1 MFHPLRNY
9 AKHTGMVLKAET
21 PKHKNMIEIERMNFM
36 NLMALTA
43 FISVDLQ
50 Y

>member
-1 MFHPLRNY
+1 
-9 AKHTGMVLKAET
+9 MVLKAET